1 LSCILIVEDDHAV
14 REAVSDAL
22 LDAGY
27 NVAKAIDGADG
38 LDQARQHPPDAIL
51 LDLMMPDMDGWT
63 FLDTVMSDK
72 SLERI
77 PIGIMSAAP
86 LAHHTAQARGVQIT
100 VAKPFALDDLLS
112 QVESLLAPLKS

>member
-14 REAVSDAL
+14 RQAVTDAL

-27 NVAKAIDGADG
+27 NVATATDGADG

-63 FLDTVMSDK
+63 FLDTILCDE

-86 LAHHTAQARGVQIT
+86 VANRTAEARGVQIT
-100 VAKPFALDDLLS
+100 VTKPFALEELLA
-112 QVESLLAPLKS
+112 QVESLLAPIKF